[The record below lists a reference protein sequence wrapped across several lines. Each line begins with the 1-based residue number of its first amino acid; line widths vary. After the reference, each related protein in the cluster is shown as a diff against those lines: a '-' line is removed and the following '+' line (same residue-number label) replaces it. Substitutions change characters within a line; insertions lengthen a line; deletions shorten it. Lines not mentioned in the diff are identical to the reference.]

1 MRIYVLQLLARSLLE
16 VGFLLGQ
23 YALYGMAVPST
34 YACSGPPCPHTVD
47 CFVSRPT
54 EKTIFLLI
62 MYAVS
67 LLCLALNFWEMLHL
81 GVGTICDILGSQ
93 RSPAPS
99 NDEASH
105 PYGVARGPATEPA
118 YGNVPFSWNTP
129 SAPPGYN
136 FAVKP
141 LLDSNEYQEPA
152 LQPPPAAL
160 PFTDLTN
167 AKAACQQNRANIA
180 QEENQ
185 RFADDHALKHLAS
198 RCRVYALA
206 NFAEVAHHEEF
217 LDLRREELEEYTAS
231 DELAVGKEEMVFEAV
246 MRWVYHSLE
255 QRKPMLKELLHH
267 VRMPLLHPNY
277 FVQTVEGDHLIQ
289 NAPECY
295 QLLHEAR
302 RYHVLGNEMM
312 SPRTR
317 PRR

>member
-16 VGFLLGQ
+16 VGFLVGQ

-93 RSPAPS
+93 RSQTPPS
-99 NDEASH
+99 DEASH
-105 PYGVARGPATEPA
+105 PYGMARGSATDPA

-152 LQPPPAAL
+152 LQPPPPAL

-167 AKAACQQNRANIA
+167 AKAVCQQNRANIA
-180 QEENQ
+180 QEEHQ
-185 RFADDHALKHLAS
+185 RFTNDRNLPKTGSGGGGVGDGCGALRKELHLAQNRLEAAINAYGQQEDYNKNCRSHGNKANTGGRKQRGGS
-198 RCRVYALA
+198 RPGSSRAGGRNQGGSSGSSCNSKYG
-206 NFAEVAHHEEF
+206 EVKGSE
-217 LDLRREELEEYTAS
+217 
-231 DELAVGKEEMVFEAV
+231 
-246 MRWVYHSLE
+246 W
-255 QRKPMLKELLHH
+255 
-267 VRMPLLHPNY
+267 
-277 FVQTVEGDHLIQ
+277 I
-289 NAPECY
+289 
-295 QLLHEAR
+295 
-302 RYHVLGNEMM
+302 
-312 SPRTR
+312 
-317 PRR
+317 